1 MAQIEKTNQ
10 IIDTKHDYMA
20 LIYDHVIEKNTKKLT
35 IYDKIR
41 SHYNELI
48 EKLTKNQKES
58 LYEMWVY
65 DYIDNMTQEEKNE
78 AFQIYGHLNI
88 LNDLPQIA
96 QDNCWNSYEAMV
108 EEEGDMIE
116 TYVLIHIIK
125 SVLGEDAYYA
135 LDVLEYELD

>member
-1 MAQIEKTNQ
+1 MAKTDQ

-20 LIYDHVIEKNTKKLT
+20 LIYDHVVEKNTKKLT

-41 SHYNELI
+41 NYYNEHI
-48 EKLTKNQKES
+48 EKLTKKEIQKDS
-58 LYEMWVY
+58 LYEWLY
-65 DYIDNMTQEEKNE
+65 DYIENLTQEEKNE
-78 AFQIYGHLNI
+78 AFQIYGHLKI

-96 QDNCWNSYEAMV
+96 QNNCWNSYEAMV

-125 SVLGEDAYYA
+125 NVLGEDAYYA
-135 LDVLEYELD
+135 LDRCILCA

>member
-1 MAQIEKTNQ
+1 MAQMAKTDQ

-41 SHYNELI
+41 NHYNELI
-48 EKLTKNQKES
+48 EKLTKKIQKS
-58 LYEMWVY
+58 NLYLWVY
-65 DYIDNMTQEEKNE
+65 DYIENMTQEEKNE

-96 QDNCWNSYEAMV
+96 QNNCWTSYEAMV

-125 SVLGEDAYYA
+125 NVLGEDAYYA
-135 LDVLEYELD
+135 LDALEYELD